1 MTPAPVTVWG
11 RKRSA
16 EWRAARARRR
26 RRPVVHT
33 EDGFLRSVRTGA
45 EGEPALSHVLDRR
58 GIYYDAT
65 SASDLEAM
73 IESGEGA
80 HPDLLARAEAGMARL
95 RERRLS
101 KYNAAPWRTPA
112 ALGLE
117 PGGDNVLVV
126 DQTAGDLSIG
136 YGLAGAVSFDRM
148 LETARREHPA
158 ATLVVKTH
166 PAVAAGK
173 RRGHFQGLA
182 EAPGLRVI
190 GEPVNPWAL
199 LEACHTVYTVTSQ
212 LGFEA
217 LMAGARVRCFG
228 MPFYAGWGLTADR
241 LVCERRTRRAG
252 LAEVF
257 AAAYLLYSHYRDPH
271 GFEPCA
277 FEDAV
282 DHLTRL
288 RDGAHAQ
295 TARTVCVG
303 IDRWKRAWTRRMF
316 SPARG
321 PGPRFRS
328 PTAAA
333 ADGRLAGADRV
344 VGWASR
350 TPPTVAAACR
360 ARGVPFY
367 WMEDGFLR
375 SVGLGSRLV
384 LGCSYVLDAQRPPFD
399 AHGPSDLEDL
409 LASHAFDPALRA
421 RARAFRD
428 RLVRTRVTKY
438 GIGRGEAVRQL
449 RVAAAGRDLVL
460 VAGQVEDDASLRL
473 GTFDVDDNR
482 TLLARARARHPEAC
496 VVFKPHPDVV
506 SGVRRGHVPAA
517 IAARFADVVLDGEIA
532 TADVLDVVDRVEVM
546 TSLLGFEALLRGL
559 PVACHG
565 LPFYAGWGL
574 TEDLVPCARRG
585 RRLDL
590 DALVAGA
597 LLLYPHYVDP
607 RSGRPCTPEWLL
619 AHLPRVP
626 AAPVR
631 RPETVAVAV
640 AAAVSRAWRRL
651 SVGGPPGLP
660 PAPGPA
666 AAGD

>member
-1 MTPAPVTVWG
+1 MTRAPVTVWG

-16 EWRAARARRR
+16 EWLAARARRR
-26 RRPVVHT
+26 RRPVIHT

-65 SASDLEAM
+65 TASDLEVM
-73 IESGEGA
+73 IESGAGA
-80 HPDLLARAEAGMARL
+80 RAALLARADAGIAML

-101 KYNAAPWRTPA
+101 KYNAAPWRAPA
-112 ALGLE
+112 ELGLAAA
-117 PGGDNVLVV
+117 GDQVLVV

-136 YGLAGAVSFDRM
+136 YGLAGPTTFARM
-148 LETARREHPA
+148 LEQARREHPD

-166 PAVAAGK
+166 PAVTAGK
-173 RRGHFQGLA
+173 RRGHFTQLEDG
-182 EAPGLRVI
+182 PGLKVI
-190 GEPVNPWAL
+190 REPVNPWAL
-199 LEACHTVYTVTSQ
+199 LEVCHTVYCVTSQ

-228 MPFYAGWGLTADR
+228 MPFYAGWGLTDDR
-241 LVCERRTRRAG
+241 LVCERRRRRAA

-257 AAAYLLYSHYRDPH
+257 AAAYLLYSRYRDPH
-271 GFEPCA
+271 GLAACEFE
-277 FEDAV
+277 EAV
-282 DHLTRL
+282 EHLTLL
-288 RDGAHAQ
+288 RDGAQRQPAE
-295 TARTVCVG
+295 TVCVG
-303 IDRWKRAWTRRMF
+303 IDRWKRAWTRRMLA
-316 SPARG
+316 PARG
-321 PGPRFRS
+321 RPPRFRA
-328 PTAAA
+328 PDPA
-333 ADGRLAGADRV
+333 RAGASLDRAGRV

-350 TPPTVAAACR
+350 TPPALAEACR
-360 ARGVPFY
+360 ARGVPFL

-375 SVGLGSRLV
+375 SAGLGSRLV
-384 LGCSYVLDAQRPPFD
+384 LGCSYILDAQRPPFD

-409 LASHAFDPALRA
+409 LAGHPFPAELRA
-421 RARAFRD
+421 RARAFRE
-428 RLVRTRVTKY
+428 RLLQARLTKY
-438 GIGRGEAVRQL
+438 GVGRGGAVGEL
-449 RVAAAGRDLVL
+449 RAAAAGRPVVL
-460 VAGQVEDDASLRL
+460 VAGQVEDDASIRL
-473 GTFDVDDNR
+473 GTFDVADNL
-482 TLLARARARHPEAC
+482 TLLGRARARHPDAC

-506 SGVRRGHVPAA
+506 SGLRRGHVPRAQA
-517 IAARFADVVLDGEIA
+517 LAFADLVLEAEIA
-532 TADVLDVVDRVEVM
+532 TADVLDAVDRVEVM

-574 TEDLVPCARRG
+574 TEDLVPCRRRG

-597 LLLYPHYVDP
+597 LLLYPSYVDP

-619 AHLPRVP
+619 EHLPRLP

-631 RPETVAVAV
+631 RPEAAAVAV
-640 AAAVSRAWRRL
+640 AAALSRAWRRL
-651 SVGGPPGLP
+651 AGGVPRPSS
-660 PAPGPA
+660 APRAA